1 VMVDNSWRLEQ
12 HVGTIMQAAVI
23 GLLAWSLKTNVELT
37 NQVGILQV
45 QVSALQNTVAQG
57 TQDRYHA
64 ADAARD
70 FASVWSELNRHSAR
84 MDGLEARIGKH

>member
-1 VMVDNSWRLEQ
+1 MVADNSWRLEQ

-45 QVSALQNTVAQG
+45 QVSALQTTVAQG
-57 TQDRYHA
+57 TNDRYRGS
-64 ADAARD
+64 DAARD
-70 FASVWSELNRHSAR
+70 LAAVWGELNRHSAR
-84 MDGLEARIGKH
+84 MDGLEAKHRP